1 MNHTGERTEAIR
13 GNSTDGKSDNSG
25 DTQKVGTSTSEGTSD
40 LPPKMEPET
49 SKEQDPEV
57 TFSTLIWKRL
67 KKGDQDAL
75 GEIYDLYADALYSFG
90 MAQVHDKTRV
100 MDAIHDLF
108 VDLYKYRSNLSTP
121 TNPKIYLF
129 RALKRKI
136 FRKPSSSQ
144 QVSLENS
151 QEFIPLNAA
160 SSFEEELI
168 EAEYS
173 HERKEKLR
181 IAFTFLTLRQ
191 QKALHLKFTQNLEYN
206 EIAAAMNISIATCRT
221 LVYRALS
228 VLRKHCGPLV
238 VLALSTFF

>member
-1 MNHTGERTEAIR
+1 MDYTGMDLKK
-13 GNSTDGKSDNSG
+13 GNSIDVDYSDSDDN
-25 DTQKVGTSTSEGTSD
+25 QKERTSTSEDTSEI
-40 LPPKMEPET
+40 PPKTEPGLKELDPTLST
-49 SKEQDPEV
+49 SR
-57 TFSTLIWKRL
+57 LLWKRL
-67 KKGDQDAL
+67 KKGDQAAL
-75 GEIYDLYADALYSFG
+75 GELYDLYADELYSFG

-121 TNPKIYLF
+121 TNPKLYLF

-136 FRKPSSSQ
+136 FRKPSSGK

-151 QEFIPLNAA
+151 QEIISLSST

-181 IAFTFLTLRQ
+181 LAFTFLTLRQ

-206 EIAAAMNISIATCRT
+206 EIASTLNISIATCRT

-238 VLALSTFF
+238 LLALSTFF